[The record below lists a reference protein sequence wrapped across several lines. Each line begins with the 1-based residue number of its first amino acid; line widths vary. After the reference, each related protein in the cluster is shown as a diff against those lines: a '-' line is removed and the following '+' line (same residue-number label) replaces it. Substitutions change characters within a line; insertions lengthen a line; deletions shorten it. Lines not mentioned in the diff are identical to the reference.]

1 MFHGLIEANSPGR
14 AAESRLVRNRD
25 DAAAGMTASSGA
37 PKLPAAHGLVSAVA
51 PISPSMPSIGAIARK
66 EYTLAAEMLSDASN
80 TRRPPAAP
88 QRERIFS

>member
-1 MFHGLIEANSPGR
+1 MFHGLIEANSP
-14 AAESRLVRNRD
+14 AAQPKAGSSGISTTLRP
-25 DAAAGMTASSGA
+25 GMTASSGA

-51 PISPSMPSIGAIARK
+51 PISPSMPSIGAIAPK